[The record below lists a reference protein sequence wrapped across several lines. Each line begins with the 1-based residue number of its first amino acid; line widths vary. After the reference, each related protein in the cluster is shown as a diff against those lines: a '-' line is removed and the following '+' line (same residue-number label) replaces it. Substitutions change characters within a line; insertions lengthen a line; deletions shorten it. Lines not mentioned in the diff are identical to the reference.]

1 MILQMKKKNT
11 AYDGFLKERKE
22 MFEELVI
29 LVNSDEPDQ
38 EIQELKQNRKN
49 KNRQEN
55 NNG

>member
-1 MILQMKKKNT
+1 MKKKKT
-11 AYDGFLKERKE
+11 AYDEFLKERQE

-29 LVNSDEPDQ
+29 LVNSDEQ
-38 EIQELKQNRKN
+38 EIQELEQNRKN

>member
-1 MILQMKKKNT
+1 MKKKKI
-11 AYDGFLKERKE
+11 AYDDFLKKRQE

-38 EIQELKQNRKN
+38 EIQELKQKRKN

-55 NNG
+55 NNGCR

>member
-1 MILQMKKKNT
+1 MKMKKT
-11 AYDGFLKERKE
+11 AYDRFLEERQE
-22 MFEELVI
+22 MLEEITI
-29 LVNSDEPDQ
+29 LVNSDNPEK

>member
-1 MILQMKKKNT
+1 MKKKKT
-11 AYDGFLKERKE
+11 AYDDFLKERQE

-29 LVNSDEPDQ
+29 LVNSDKPEQ
-38 EIQELKQNRKN
+38 EMQELKQNRKN

>member
-1 MILQMKKKNT
+1 MKKKNT